1 VYTKLSRCAFRI
13 GQSKISFVNM
23 KLVMSEEDDKD
34 DKVRSRGTLLCEERG
49 KKFRIFNI
57 FLFRNKMR

>member
-1 VYTKLSRCAFRI
+1 
-13 GQSKISFVNM
+13 
-23 KLVMSEEDDKD
+23 MSEEDDKD